1 MVFNSV
7 IVLSVAH
14 VSVEAWQQIACL
26 RLQNR
31 FTAPQLLDLL
41 CCFPLHQLGRF
52 AVCLWTFLCLPPSDS
67 FYSYSYSS
75 SSSSA
80 DSDDSDDGGDIVFV
94 VARNPL
100 RRDGASSFSS
110 SVSAS
115 TVASPYSS
123 PVRIDDY
130 IHHSHSD

>member
-75 SSSSA
+75 SSSA